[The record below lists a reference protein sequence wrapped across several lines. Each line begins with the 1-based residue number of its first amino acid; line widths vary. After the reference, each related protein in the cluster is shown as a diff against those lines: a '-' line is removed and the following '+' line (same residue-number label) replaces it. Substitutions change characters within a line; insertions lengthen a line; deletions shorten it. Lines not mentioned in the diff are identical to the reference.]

1 MTMRELGTVCLRCQF
16 RRLVTSRARAR
27 RGALSYSTYNPAVD
41 ENQSHDADWNARST
55 AVFGQAWDRKTQA
68 GASPPPPCSS
78 TQRRSPS
85 LRGASLAMFQN
96 IVERQSQASTT
107 QTRSLYGNASVEL
120 VKDVATMQ
128 TMLEREGATLE
139 AAYAFFMEAVYP
151 QVTDA
156 GRDVPQI
163 IKNQIGTVLLDR
175 LAIEKAR
182 AFDSPDLPSV
192 TRITEIMV
200 QLDVL
205 RPIVWATLVLEL
217 IQHICRQSPSPNDYT
232 SIENYESAMAI
243 RNAFLRDLV
252 GAWKVFA
259 EQRSLAKEDS
269 PAGSSEQRQPQ
280 SSSGPADAKQQRRP
294 TLWQAFGTMFPMYPP
309 STLLR
314 PTCAAYATYKLL
326 IDPFNRTRSVEQE
339 AAPFLQIMK
348 ALIFQSRPPRPGDF
362 SALLESFPDIRY
374 MQSRKYAKDRGT
386 AFLKPVSIP
395 QASSHDLRNTV
406 HRQLGSAIRSRNL
419 GTVKKAWLDFWGDT
433 AKPDDARI
441 RELTKFPELFDYF
454 ILAYMTLRRPELAI
468 RVWNNMER
476 IGIKPTVKTWNSML
490 QGCAK
495 ASNADGIKTVWQK
508 LIASGTKLDTA
519 IWTARIHGLFVSG
532 DPDAG
537 LRALD
542 EMVKVWEARSNPAN
556 QAIAVQLTAEPV
568 NAALA
573 GLLRLERD
581 ADAKRVLAWAA
592 KQGVEPDIYTFNTL
606 LRPLLRRG
614 DMAAVDEL
622 FDTMRSVN
630 INADVTTFTVMLEG
644 TLTNIGNLE
653 PAEQVALVRR
663 ILAEMKSS
671 GIEAN
676 MQTYAKILYLLL
688 REGGDRANEPV
699 KAVLAHIWRRGL
711 ELTSHIYTMLA
722 EHYFSRDPPDAGAVT
737 TLIENRRLHDNKDID
752 RVFWERV
759 IKGYCH
765 AGETERALG
774 IFDKVFVSGT
784 NITISTLHDLLRAVI
799 ESGEMGAAARI
810 VEAAGR
816 IGRADEHAGP
826 SSAAAATQAEKK
838 RLFKHRFWHLAH
850 QHGLL
855 GDQLGDSFKEALR
868 GGQEW
873 W

>member
-1 MTMRELGTVCLRCQF
+1 MRELGTVCLRCRF
-16 RRLVTSRARAR
+16 RLLVTSRARAR
-27 RGALSYSTYNPAVD
+27 RGTLSYSTYNSAVD
-41 ENQSHDADWNARST
+41 EDQSHDADWHTRST
-55 AVFGQAWDRKTQA
+55 AMLGQAWGRTTQTRTA
-68 GASPPPPCSS
+68 RPAPSSS

-85 LRGASLAMFQN
+85 SRGTSSLAMFQN
-96 IVERQSQASTT
+96 IVERQAQASAT
-107 QTRSLYGNASVEL
+107 QAGSLYGNASVEL
-120 VKDVATMQ
+120 VKDVARMQ

-139 AAYAFFMEAVYP
+139 AAYAFFMETVYP
-151 QVTDA
+151 QVTHA

-175 LAIEKAR
+175 LAVEKAR
-182 AFDSPDLPSV
+182 VFDSPHLPSV

-232 SIENYESAMAI
+232 SIENYESAIAI
-243 RNAFLRDLV
+243 RNTFLRDLV

-259 EQRSLAKEDS
+259 EQRFLAEGDI
-269 PAGSSEQRQPQ
+269 PVEYPEQRQPQ
-280 SSSGPADAKQQRRP
+280 SGSRPADAKPQRRP
-294 TLWQAFGTMFPMYPP
+294 TLWQAFGTMFPKYPP

-348 ALIFQSRPPRPGDF
+348 ALIFQSRPPRPSDF
-362 SALLESFPDIRY
+362 SALLEAFPDIRY

-395 QASSHDLRNTV
+395 QAGSHDLRNTV
-406 HRQLGSAIRSRNL
+406 HRQLGNAIRSRNL
-419 GTVKKAWLDFWGDT
+419 GTVQKAWLDFWGDA
-433 AKPDDARI
+433 AKPDDAHI
-441 RELTKFPELFDYF
+441 QELTKFPELFDYF
-454 ILAYMTLRRPELAI
+454 ILAYMTMRRPELAI
-468 RVWNNMER
+468 RVWNNMEH
-476 IGIKPTVKTWNSML
+476 IGIKPTIKTWNSML

-495 ASNADGIKTVWQK
+495 ASNADGIRTVWQK

-519 IWTARIHGLFVSG
+519 IWTARIHGFFVSG

-542 EMVKVWEARSNPAN
+542 EMAKVWEARGNPAN

-630 INADVTTFTVMLEG
+630 IHADVTTFTVMLEG
-644 TLTNIGNLE
+644 TLTNIGNLD

-663 ILAEMKSS
+663 ILAEMKSA

-765 AGETERALG
+765 SGETERALD
-774 IFDKVFVSGT
+774 IFDRVFVSGT

-799 ESGEMGAAARI
+799 ESGEMEAAARI

-816 IGRADEHAGP
+816 IGKADEHIAG
-826 SSAAAATQAEKK
+826 SSGAAAATQAEKR

-855 GDQLGDSFKEALR
+855 GEQLGDSFKEALR
-868 GGQEW
+868 GG
-873 W
+873 